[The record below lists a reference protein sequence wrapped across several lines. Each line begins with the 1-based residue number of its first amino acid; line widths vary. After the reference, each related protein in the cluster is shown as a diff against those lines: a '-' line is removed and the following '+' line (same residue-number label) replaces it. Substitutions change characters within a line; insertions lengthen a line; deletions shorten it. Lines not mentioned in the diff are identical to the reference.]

1 MIPHSCQ
8 QRDFYCLNNSDAA
21 DLEILS
27 TCALTKKKIPWLN
40 AKIFMII
47 SRESLHV
54 QQSSS
59 VDTVI
64 SKAAKKEHQSLG

>member
-27 TCALTKKKIPWLN
+27 TCALTNFFFPWLN

-64 SKAAKKEHQSLG
+64 CKAAKKSINH

>member
-1 MIPHSCQ
+1 MVSFFDVTN
-8 QRDFYCLNNSDAA
+8 RLFYCLNNSDAA

-27 TCALTKKKIPWLN
+27 TCALTKKRFSWLN
-40 AKIFMII
+40 AKFFMII

-64 SKAAKKEHQSLG
+64 CKAAKKSINH